1 MANKYLAREDAP
13 IGSDTWKLLD
23 ATLVETAKSEL
34 VDRRLL
40 HIDGPFGR
48 RMRHHD
54 GVGGAGRQEFSRL
67 IFGEIVAPRAERSDG
82 NGSA

>member
-34 VDRRLL
+34 VGRRLL
-40 HIDGPFGR
+40 HIDGPFGLGLKVIPLR
-48 RMRHHD
+48 DVKSESGLTVSEVLPILM
-54 GVGGAGRQEFSRL
+54 VQETFTL
-67 IFGEIVAPRAERSDG
+67 GM
-82 NGSA
+82 